1 MMQPEALICSVV
13 SSHRDTITR
22 ITYLPKLSH
31 GADDPTDSNGG
42 RYVSVSK
49 EGTLH
54 IWGMDLTHPQ
64 KTLSVSTTNI

>member
-1 MMQPEALICSVV
+1 MFGLDFSC
-13 SSHRDTITR
+13 HRDTITR

-31 GADDPTDSNGG
+31 GTDDPTDSNGG

-54 IWGMDLTHPQ
+54 FWSMDLMHPQ
-64 KTLSVSTTNI
+64 RTLSVSEHM